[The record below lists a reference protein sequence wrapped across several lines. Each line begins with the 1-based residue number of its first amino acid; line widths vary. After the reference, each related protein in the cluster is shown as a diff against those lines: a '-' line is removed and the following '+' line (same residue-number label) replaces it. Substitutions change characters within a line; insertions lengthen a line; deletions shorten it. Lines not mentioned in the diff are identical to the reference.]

1 MRVRKICIIHYLA
14 CAVGYTGNNCDT
26 KCPFPSYGYDCHM
39 RCVCQKE
46 DCNFVSGCS
55 RSLDG
60 TILKIYIE
68 INVNFKSAA
77 YYMITAKQRV
87 IHYTQYYI
95 IFLCS
100 DC

>member
-1 MRVRKICIIHYLA
+1 MQWVITA
-14 CAVGYTGNNCDT
+14 T
-26 KCPFPSYGYDCHM
+26 KCTFPSYGHDCQM
-39 RCVCQKE
+39 RCVCQSE

-55 RSLDG
+55 QSLDG
-60 TILKIYIE
+60 TIHKIYIQ

-77 YYMITAKQRV
+77 YSMITEKQRV

-100 DC
+100 DCEVQMRIFFL